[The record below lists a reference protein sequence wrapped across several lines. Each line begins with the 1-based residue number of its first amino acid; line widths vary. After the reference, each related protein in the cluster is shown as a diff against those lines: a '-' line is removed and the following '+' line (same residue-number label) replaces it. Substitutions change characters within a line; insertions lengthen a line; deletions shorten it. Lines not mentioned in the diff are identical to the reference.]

1 MTALEVVS
9 RSPFFEFILEVE
21 RLAYRSNSDRCRQIG
36 KSLRPLL
43 AEKGWIAPELLDQ
56 RRDGYRRELLYEAED
71 GAFCIGCFVWG
82 AGQATPIH
90 DHRSWSV
97 IGVYSGTLQ
106 SENFV
111 MSASGRL
118 ERSAQTELLQ
128 AGEVVWLDPTVGD
141 IHRIGAESGDGG
153 VSVHIY
159 GCRFMDVCRARY
171 DFVA

>member
-36 KSLRPLL
+36 ESLRPLL
-43 AEKGWIAPELLDQ
+43 AEKGWIAPELLAQ

>member
-1 MTALEVVS
+1 
-9 RSPFFEFILEVE
+9 
-21 RLAYRSNSDRCRQIG
+21 
-36 KSLRPLL
+36 
-43 AEKGWIAPELLDQ
+43 
-56 RRDGYRRELLYEAED
+56 
-71 GAFCIGCFVWG
+71 
-82 AGQATPIH
+82 
-90 DHRSWSV
+90 
-97 IGVYSGTLQ
+97 
-106 SENFV
+106 

-118 ERSAQTELLQ
+118 ERSAPTELLQ